1 MTSNICSGKKN
12 PLNSR
17 SLVPFYLY
25 FKTLLSFGWVSMERM
40 LINASKM
47 EEEGGLRKKMGEE
60 RGAFAGKGC

>member
-1 MTSNICSGKKN
+1 M
-12 PLNSR
+12 
-17 SLVPFYLY
+17 PFYLY